1 MSLIRQASFAA
12 ALALGLGLGGVALA
26 AGPAAASQSAAGMAG
41 ELAVGQ
47 IAGGLSDPVPIVAT
61 PMGLMLF
68 TLGPPEEAAPTTG
81 KPRTTPRARTLQ
93 TQRIGQR

>member
-61 PMGLMLF
+61 PAGLMLF
-68 TLGPPEEAAPTTG
+68 MFGPPEEAAPPSG
-81 KPRTTPRARTLQ
+81 KLRTIPKARTLQ
-93 TQRIGQR
+93 THRIGQR